1 MILLFRKYLVRIMLF
16 FSLIALIWSIAAF
29 IMDIRFSITEE
40 FSSTGQSWWLNYNR
54 NNRVSSLYIWL
65 IITACALYSLAVGFI
80 VARQIKKNPSPQ
92 LAFLYLF
99 IFSFSLYIF
108 RLYYL
113 VPQINWLHMDDETIS
128 RVIYFGRFFGL
139 TAFFAASLFCAG
151 LQIQKFGYILLITVL
166 VSFTLSIIVPFNT
179 TEVTTALIY
188 RIAEEKSIALFCLVL
203 EILTVMNYLSAAIK
217 QSRGEFYRLIL
228 FCIMILAGYELLFF
242 LNPPFMIPG
251 ITLLFTGTILYI
263 RTNQKLFLLS

>member
-16 FSLIALIWSIAAF
+16 FSLITLFLAIAAY
-29 IMDIRFSITEE
+29 ILNIRFNLTDFS
-40 FSSTGQSWWLNYNR
+40 SSTGQIWWLNYNR
-54 NNRVSSLYIWL
+54 NSKINSFHIWL
-65 IITACALYSLAVGFI
+65 IVTACTLYSLAVGFI

-108 RLYYL
+108 RLYYI
-113 VPQINWLHMDDETIS
+113 VPQINWLHIDDETIS
-128 RVIYFGRFFGL
+128 RVLYFGRFLGL

-166 VSFTLSIIVPFNT
+166 ASFTLSIIIPFNT
-179 TEVTTALIY
+179 TEVTTALFY

-203 EILTVMNYLSAAIK
+203 EVLTVMNYLSAAIK
-217 QSRGEFYRLIL
+217 QSRGELYRLIL
-228 FCIMILAGYELLFF
+228 FCIMVLCGYELLFF

-251 ITLLFTGTILYI
+251 LMLLFTGTILYI